1 MFEELRPGVI
11 AVGAYSG
18 HGNVLGSAAGRAA
31 MAIALGGAPPRLAQ
45 LLRPEHW
52 TSADLGLAKGF
63 RGTFRVGLVAKPVT
77 NIDDPRYVKALSHP
91 LRVRILALLQ
101 ERTASPRELAEW
113 LDATLG
119 TVSYHVRALHDFGLI
134 ELVRTTQVRGAI
146 AHHYRARVRPRVSD
160 EAWASAA
167 PIVKQAAVG
176 AALQTVDDYAR
187 ASAAAGGF
195 DRGEAHLTRTASQL
209 DAKGW
214 EQAAQGLREAARRAG
229 RDRGEGREADRE
241 GPARGGRRRRRARA
255 DAVRVGEAHAAG
267 DDDGSDAAPPSG
279 AARPD
284 SQPRV
289 EAELCRPP
297 RCSAACHD
305 PADGDGSSRCP
316 ATP

>member
-1 MFEELRPGVI
+1 M
-11 AVGAYSG
+11 S
-18 HGNVLGSAAGRAA
+18 
-31 MAIALGGAPPRLAQ
+31 
-45 LLRPEHW
+45 
-52 TSADLGLAKGF
+52 
-63 RGTFRVGLVAKPVT
+63 RVP

-119 TVSYHVRALHDFGLI
+119 TVSYHVRTLHDFGLI

-146 AHHYRARVRPRVSD
+146 AHHYRSKVRPRVSD

-195 DRGEAHLTRTASQL
+195 DRSEAHLTRTNLRL

-214 EQAAQGLREAARRAG
+214 QAAAKACERLLAELAKVEDAASRRLGKDPDTEDASDAAVVVMLFEAVKLAQQ
-229 RDRGEGREADRE
+229 EGGNGSGNRSTRSTRTS
-241 GPARGGRRRRRARA
+241 GTTRRRRPSRA
-255 DAVRVGEAHAAG
+255 EA
-267 DDDGSDAAPPSG
+267 
-279 AARPD
+279 
-284 SQPRV
+284 
-289 EAELCRPP
+289 
-297 RCSAACHD
+297 
-305 PADGDGSSRCP
+305 
-316 ATP
+316 